1 MGKGTSKSRKYSVKS
16 DLDARYSRIPW
27 IPNTVVVRYEFMTVY
42 HKTVDTMLEPVVVCV
57 YNI

>member
-27 IPNTVVVRYEFMTVY
+27 IPNTVRYEFMTVY
-42 HKTVDTMLEPVVVCV
+42 HKTVDTMLEPVVVYV